1 MRIPTLMLGIAPV
14 LIGVSAACRV
24 IGMRGADGLPACGI
38 LTASSACDAGT
49 GRIITLGLLCLLVA
63 LFLQIAVNF
72 ANDYSDG
79 VRGTDA
85 HRTAAVRQYT
95 VESDFQFLENGATAE
110 EERQARELNGPTRL
124 VAGGVT
130 PRAVLMAAIVN
141 AVLACVCGLPVIVIT
156 GYWWLVFV
164 GALCVTA
171 AWFYVGGS
179 HPYGYFGFGELAAF
193 VFFGPV
199 AALGTQ
205 FVLCGQV
212 NGNGVYGAVVIGA
225 VSAAVMAVN
234 NLRDVNTDRE
244 SGKRTLA
251 VRIGARAFTVCL
263 CVLIALVMLAM
274 VIPWSVMWIH
284 MDSDLPNLSVLGGYC
299 AVLGEIALILLTV
312 VVEFN
317 VAKREYRS
325 AMRNLSWIALA
336 VALVF
341 VGLTMSI

>member
-141 AVLACVCGLPVIVIT
+141 AVLACVCGLAVIVIT

-244 SGKRTLA
+244 RQTHARRTHRRA
-251 VRIGARAFTVCL
+251 RIHGVPVRAHRPRHARHGD
-263 CVLIALVMLAM
+263 
-274 VIPWSVMWIH
+274 SVER
-284 MDSDLPNLSVLGGYC
+284 DVDPYG
-299 AVLGEIALILLTV
+299 
-312 VVEFN
+312 F
-317 VAKREYRS
+317 RS
-325 AMRNLSWIALA
+325 AQSERARRLLRSARRNRAHTAHRGRRIQCGQA
-336 VALVF
+336 
-341 VGLTMSI
+341 GIP

>member
-110 EERQARELNGPTRL
+110 EERQ

-141 AVLACVCGLPVIVIT
+141 AVLACVCGLAVIVIT